1 MNEEQN
7 ILACNVQPGQYI
19 SIGFTVKVLFI
30 RWFEYDKMLSGYF
43 VVEDKAANPLIVNV
57 YQTEKIIVKQDFLN
71 K

>member
-1 MNEEQN
+1 MSEEQKT
-7 ILACNVQPGQYI
+7 LACNIQPGQFI